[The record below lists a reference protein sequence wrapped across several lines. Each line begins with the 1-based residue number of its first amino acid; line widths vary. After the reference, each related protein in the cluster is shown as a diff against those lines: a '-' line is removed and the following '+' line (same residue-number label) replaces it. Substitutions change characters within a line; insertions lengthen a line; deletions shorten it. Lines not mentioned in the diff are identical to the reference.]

1 MIYFHS
7 EGLKTNMFTMQLKQ
21 ILSNYLAYAHIS
33 KKRCFY
39 LGNLNLNSKV
49 PLNKIT
55 DPSKTQKKITKKI

>member
-1 MIYFHS
+1 
-7 EGLKTNMFTMQLKQ
+7 MFTMQLKQ

-49 PLNKIT
+49 SLNKIT